1 MMRTITGIA
10 KRKKEKVEEE
20 PTEVTEISPPPVS
33 KELKRRWS
41 YFIRKVYE
49 TDPFV
54 CPKCAGEMGIISFID
69 QAEVI
74 IHTKTQLNSSLIA
87 SWGSNPQQPQAQSG
101 SEL

>member
-49 TDPFV
+49 TDPLV
-54 CPKCAGEMGIISFID
+54 CPKCSGEMRILSLCGAPRNSALLTRPRSIFM
-69 QAEVI
+69 
-74 IHTKTQLNSSLIA
+74 LNAI
-87 SWGSNPQQPQAQSG
+87 Q
-101 SEL
+101 